1 MSIIKC
7 IMLTLILFAFLVVII
22 WVLFR
27 PITKK
32 EIDRYNNKD
41 NWSNSDLH

>member
-1 MSIIKC
+1 MK
-7 IMLTLILFAFLVVII
+7 TLILLSLVIVIA

-32 EIDRYNNKD
+32 ELDRDNGKD
-41 NWSNSDLH
+41 NWPMDLH

>member
-1 MSIIKC
+1 MK
-7 IMLTLILFAFLVVII
+7 TFILLVLVVVVV

-27 PITKK
+27 PVTQK

-41 NWSNSDLH
+41 SRTNLDL

>member
-1 MSIIKC
+1 MK
-7 IMLTLILFAFLVVII
+7 TLILFVLVIVVG

-41 NWSNSDLH
+41 NRPNIDL

>member
-1 MSIIKC
+1 M
-7 IMLTLILFAFLVVII
+7 VVVV

-27 PITKK
+27 PITQK

-41 NWSNSDLH
+41 NRPNLDL

>member
-1 MSIIKC
+1 MQ
-7 IMLTLILFAFLVVII
+7 TLILLSLTIVIG

-32 EIDRYNNKD
+32 ELNRYNNKN
-41 NWSNSDLH
+41 NWPNIDLH

>member
-1 MSIIKC
+1 MK
-7 IMLTLILFAFLVVII
+7 TFILLVLGVVIV

-27 PITKK
+27 PVTQK

-41 NWSNSDLH
+41 NRPNLDL

>member
-1 MSIIKC
+1 MK
-7 IMLTLILFAFLVVII
+7 TFILLVLMFVVV

-27 PITKK
+27 PITQK

-41 NWSNSDLH
+41 NKPNLDL

>member
-1 MSIIKC
+1 MK
-7 IMLTLILFAFLVVII
+7 TFILLVLVVVIV

-27 PITKK
+27 PVTKK

-41 NWSNSDLH
+41 NRPNLDL

>member
-1 MSIIKC
+1 ME
-7 IMLTLILFAFLVVII
+7 TLIIISLIIVVV

-32 EIDRYNNKD
+32 ELDRYNDKD
-41 NWSNSDLH
+41 NWSNMGF

>member
-1 MSIIKC
+1 MK
-7 IMLTLILFAFLVVII
+7 TFILLVLVVVVV

-27 PITKK
+27 PVTQK

-41 NWSNSDLH
+41 NRSNLDL